1 MKMKD
6 IQGLSQE
13 ELLNQLSSFKKDLAD
28 MQRKHRISPM
38 DNPMVIQSTRK
49 IVARCPQKSLTVKVN
64 NRGRWKI
71 NATSAKS
78 ELV

>member
-49 IVARCPQKSLTVKVN
+49 IVARLSTEVT
-64 NRGRWKI
+64 NRQGK
-71 NATSAKS
+71 
-78 ELV
+78 